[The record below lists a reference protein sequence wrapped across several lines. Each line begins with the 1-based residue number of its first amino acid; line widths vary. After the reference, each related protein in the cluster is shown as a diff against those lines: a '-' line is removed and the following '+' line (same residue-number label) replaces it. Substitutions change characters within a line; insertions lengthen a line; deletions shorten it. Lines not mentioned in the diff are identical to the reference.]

1 MTRNNDDPTE
11 IIDMGGHGS
20 SGDYDESKDFSMNPT
35 HEHPETLLD
44 VTTRQYQESMRL
56 DNLPSSDKDGQHWV
70 SAFRYEEIYKNMV
83 DAEESKAVFERNYAR
98 AYDQN
103 NLLRTDLNEAKVELE
118 KLRNSTNASRAYT
131 DEKEAELRSLE
142 EDLNA
147 RDKNFGPFKWAL
159 IVLSTVCTV
168 TALVFGFMWMDQRTD
183 SVSSGQ
189 RDTALQEQVRTLQ
202 GSLDQERT
210 DHDGTREEVRS
221 LSAQVE
227 DLKNQVEE
235 GNQSQENANEEIEN
249 RDREIDRLVAE
260 VEALD
265 AENDQ
270 LANQQP
276 ETVTRTFVQRSPG
289 DTQTVTET
297 ATATATV
304 TTTAPSTVE

>member
-1 MTRNNDDPTE
+1 MTRNNDDHTE
-11 IIDMGGHGS
+11 IIDMEGHGS
-20 SGDYDESKDFSMNPT
+20 SGDYDESQDFSMNPT

-44 VTTRQYQESMRL
+44 VNTRQYQESMRL

-70 SAFRYEEIYKNMV
+70 NSFRYEEIYKNMV
-83 DAEESKAVFERNYAR
+83 NAEESKAVFERNYER

-103 NLLRTDLNEAKVELE
+103 NILRTNLDEAKSELDT
-118 KLRNSTNASRAYT
+118 LRNSTNASRAYT
-131 DEKEAELRSLE
+131 DEKEAELRSRE
-142 EDLNA
+142 EDLDA
-147 RDKNFGPFKWAL
+147 RDKNFNPLKWTL
-159 IVLSTVCTV
+159 IVLSTVCVV
-168 TALVFGFMWMDQRTD
+168 TALVFGFMWMDQSTD

-221 LSAQVE
+221 LSGQVE

-235 GNQSQENANEEIEN
+235 GNQDQENSKEEIEN

-265 AENDQ
+265 EENNQ

-289 DTQTVTET
+289 ETQTITE
-297 ATATATV
+297 TATATV
-304 TTTAPSTVE
+304 TTTAPNTAQ

>member
-1 MTRNNDDPTE
+1 MTRNNDDHTE
-11 IIDMGGHGS
+11 IIDMEGHGL
-20 SGDYDESKDFSMNPT
+20 SGDYDESQDFAMNPT

-44 VTTRQYQESMRL
+44 VSTLQYQESMRL

-70 SAFRYEEIYKNMV
+70 SSFRYEEIYNNMV
-83 DAEESKAVFERNYAR
+83 DAEESKAIFERNYAR

-103 NLLRTDLNEAKVELE
+103 NILRTNLDEAKSELE

-131 DEKEAELRSLE
+131 DEKEAELRIRE

-147 RDKNFGPFKWAL
+147 RDKNFKPLKWTL
-159 IVLSTVCTV
+159 IVLSTVCVV
-168 TALVFGFMWMDQRTD
+168 TSLVFGFMWMDQRTD

-202 GSLDQERT
+202 GALEQERT

-227 DLKNQVEE
+227 ELKTQVEE
-235 GNQSQENANEEIEN
+235 GNQAQEKSDEEIEN

-265 AENDQ
+265 EENNQ

-297 ATATATV
+297 ATATV
-304 TTTAPSTVE
+304 TTTAPSTVQ

>member
-1 MTRNNDDPTE
+1 MTRNNDDHTE
-11 IIDMGGHGS
+11 IIDMEGHGL
-20 SGDYDESKDFSMNPT
+20 SGDYDESQDFAMNPT

-44 VTTRQYQESMRL
+44 VSTLQYQESMRL

-70 SAFRYEEIYKNMV
+70 SSFRYEEIYNNMV

-103 NLLRTDLNEAKVELE
+103 NILRTNLDEAKSELE

-131 DEKEAELRSLE
+131 DEKEAELRIRE

-147 RDKNFGPFKWAL
+147 RDKNFKPLKWTL
-159 IVLSTVCTV
+159 IVLSTVCVV
-168 TALVFGFMWMDQRTD
+168 TSLVFGFMWMDQRTD

-202 GSLDQERT
+202 GALEQERT

-227 DLKNQVEE
+227 ELKNQVEE
-235 GNQSQENANEEIEN
+235 GNQDQEKSNEEIKN

-265 AENDQ
+265 EENNQ

-297 ATATATV
+297 ATATV